1 MENIGPVTTD
11 RSKKKVV
18 SAHEVLQEVMSTG
31 GSVKDDTG
39 SEAGSFHSQK
49 PGSQK
54 GEGEGQEEEQ
64 GEEVDGDSGKMSVK
78 TIKRVLELLCD
89 ESVS

>member
-1 MENIGPVTTD
+1 MENIGPVTSD
-11 RSKKKVV
+11 RSKKKVI

-39 SEAGSFHSQK
+39 SEAGSM
-49 PGSQK
+49 GSQK
-54 GEGEGQEEEQ
+54 QGSVKEDGGEGQD
-64 GEEVDGDSGKMSVK
+64 GEEGGDSEKMSVS